1 MKDLDEGADASPRAL
16 FEHSVR
22 RLDLPA
28 GNRLRLARRAALSG
42 AGAHAG
48 LALGWRPA
56 LAAAVVLALGVA
68 WWMPTRFG
76 AVPARAPVVAAGSAA
91 ATATASD
98 DGLINAESDDPDLY
112 AWLAEAPV
120 AADDA
125 GAEHKL

>member
-16 FEHSVR
+16 FEHSVQ

-42 AGAHAG
+42 AGAHG
-48 LALGWRPA
+48 GHGLGWRPA
-56 LAAAVVLALGVA
+56 LAAAVVLALGLA

-76 AVPARAPVVAAGSAA
+76 AAPAPAPAPAAI
-91 ATATASD
+91 ATAAASD
-98 DGLINAESDDPDLY
+98 DALISAESDDPDLY

>member
-16 FEHSVR
+16 FEHAVQ

-28 GNRLRLARRAALSG
+28 GNRLRLARRAALAG
-42 AGAHAG
+42 AGTQGGAHVI
-48 LALGWRPA
+48 GWRPA
-56 LAAAVVLALGVA
+56 LAAAVVLALGLA

-76 AVPARAPVVAAGSAA
+76 AAPAPAPAVA
-91 ATATASD
+91 ATAASD
-98 DGLINAESDDPDLY
+98 AALISAESDDPDLY